1 MKKLLLPYI
10 MMLIQRLMPDFFKTR
25 QKYVLLL
32 ISEGT
37 GPHVEQS
44 RNKLDS
50 ILALYTKL
58 YPSLLANLPTGQI
71 PVTHDMYTYIVG
83 QEMIYNSRYY
93 KTIPSTAIRQ
103 SLRATVIQIDA
114 ERMAKYL
121 IEYQDE
127 LRNTKEHL
135 KLEIE
140 KIKLEQS
147 HLPTAKELLSL

>member
-10 MMLIQRLMPDFFKTR
+10 MMLIQRLLPDFFKNR
-25 QKYVLLL
+25 QKYVLLMV
-32 ISEGT
+32 SEGI
-37 GPHVEQS
+37 GPHVSQS
-44 RNKLDS
+44 QKKLES
-50 ILALYTKL
+50 IVVLYKKL
-58 YPSLLANLPTGQI
+58 YPSLLADLPSGQI

-93 KTIPSTAIRQ
+93 KTIPSMVIRQ